1 MIDKKIIELAKR
13 LTNRGSFK
21 YLGKGQNGIALLNN
35 KNGLVYKITKS
46 SNEISIAEKL
56 KQNKLQTL
64 PNIYSIKKIGDVGIY
79 VKPHYNEIDDNLSEL
94 IGENMEEIADFFDER
109 KNFVAEKSN
118 TNLSYEF
125 DNKFLSFLTQL
136 KKDLFKLN
144 LLPYN
149 WDIDGL
155 SLNTFLDKNN
165 NYVLTDF

>member
-13 LTNRGSFK
+13 LTNKGSFK
-21 YLGKGQNGIALLNN
+21 YLGKGQHGIALLNN

-46 SNEISIAEKL
+46 DNELSIAEKL
-56 KQNKLQTL
+56 KQNNLQSL
-64 PNIYSIKKIGDVGIY
+64 SKIYSIKKFGDIGVY
-79 VKPHYNEIDDNLSEL
+79 TKPYYNEINDSLGVT
-94 IGENMEEIADFFDER
+94 IGENMEDIADFFDER

-125 DNKFLSFLTQL
+125 DNKFLKFLTQL
-136 KKDLFKLN
+136 KRDLFKLN
-144 LLPYN
+144 LLPYY

-165 NYVLTDF
+165 NYVLADF